1 LLTKA
6 NERPGE
12 RRVGER
18 RVGKRKK
25 PDRTVS
31 FAEAKTLIKAN
42 QWKKWKQEHPNYNA
56 MDGYHLLTRREQVII
71 FRLRT
76 GHNRLN

>member
-1 LLTKA
+1 
-6 NERPGE
+6 
-12 RRVGER
+12 
-18 RVGKRKK
+18 
-25 PDRTVS
+25 VS

-42 QWKKWKQEHPNYNA
+42 QWKKWKQEHPSYNA